1 MRALVALGLTLALVI
16 PLGGCGAIIA
26 GTAGGLAAG
35 AVLQNGGYDGPPP
48 PYYRRHRRPGG
59 W

>member
-1 MRALVALGLTLALVI
+1 MRALVALGLTLALTL

-35 AVLQNGGYDGPPP
+35 AVIENSHRPP
-48 PYYRRHRRPGG
+48 PYDGRYRR

>member
-1 MRALVALGLTLALVI
+1 MRALLALGLTLALAV

-35 AVLQNGGYDGPPP
+35 AVINSNHPPQSSALPPP
-48 PYYRRHRRPGG
+48 LPRGY
-59 W
+59 